1 MLAFLLNTCSLYV
14 FSLFMAQVLK
24 YNNTLRSKTSPL
36 PRKKKER
43 LNEGYRQ
50 LCTSVSKQ
58 VVAIVNVCGH
68 FP

>member
-1 MLAFLLNTCSLYV
+1 MLAFLQDTCSLYV

-24 YNNTLRSKTSPL
+24 YNDTLRSKTFPL

-43 LNEGYRQ
+43 LIEGYRQ
-50 LCTSVSKQ
+50 LCASVSKH
-58 VVAIVNVCGH
+58 VVAIINVCGN